1 MMCQVDYSKCNTRA
15 GDVDSERG
23 CACVRGQGICEN
35 SLTSQTETAL
45 KSKVCFFRSIY

>member
-1 MMCQVDYSKCNTRA
+1 MMCQVDYSKCNTRV

-35 SLTSQTETAL
+35 SLTS
-45 KSKVCFFRSIY
+45 